1 VLLYRFSAPLLF
13 ANAGYLEQDL
23 LRRIN
28 EYEVGPDEAIRW
40 VVVSGEPITDVDST
54 AADAFGEL
62 LDLLAERG
70 IRLVFA
76 RLKGTVRDRLEP
88 YGLVAK
94 IGREH
99 FYPTTGEAV
108 HAYVQETGV
117 EWHDW
122 SDDRADDRAEN
133 SDAPES

>member
-1 VLLYRFSAPLLF
+1 MPRCSSPTPATSSRTCSD
-13 ANAGYLEQDL
+13 G
-23 LRRIN
+23 
-28 EYEVGPDEAIRW
+28 
-40 VVVSGEPITDVDST
+40 ST
-54 AADAFGEL
+54 NTTSDALGEL

-88 YGLVAK
+88 YGLVTR

-108 HAYVQETGV
+108 QGYVRETGV

-122 SDDRADDRAEN
+122 SDDKAEN